1 MTEKTRFFVLLGLL
15 MLSIGLLLFLNN
27 RAQTAL
33 L

>member
-27 RAQTAL
+27 RVQTAL